1 MSLYRLGVEGVEG
14 REGVAAAAAAA
25 VEVAAVVEA
34 AGEAA
39 AEATRTATIEA
50 GADAAA
56 GETAGE
62 AARTAT
68 TTAAA
73 RTTAAATTTTAAGTG
88 TAGTPAAPAGPG
100 EVINA
105 ALSTLTLWI
114 PGEALAVWMLVVG
127 ITEPRLIHLAIVVLL
142 SMCIPP
148 LSGMAKNRTVAKEKR
163 RQLWSRGVLGGFA
176 FVVWSFL
183 VPGGPWGEV
192 SWVASD
198 PELITILA
206 FVLAIAFPM
215 AAEAIVIRLNPAQ
228 PAPAPAPAGG

>member
-50 GADAAA
+50 GADTAA
-56 GETAGE
+56 GEAAGE

-68 TTAAA
+68 TTA
-73 RTTAAATTTTAAGTG
+73 AAGTG

-148 LSGMAKNRTVAKEKR
+148 LSGMAKNRTLAKEKR
-163 RQLWSRGVLGGFA
+163 RELWSRGVLGGFA

-206 FVLAIAFPM
+206 FVLAIAFPL
-215 AAEAIVIRLNPAQ
+215 AAEAIVIRLNPEE